1 MTVKPSGNNF
11 VWFESTLAPYVI
23 TGLTAE
29 LKNYEDNMIE
39 SQVSNGDVPKKL
51 RNSRNMW
58 IPQNHWVA
66 GMLSHYVY
74 GANREHWQY
83 DLSYGID
90 NGMIQYTYYDKGM
103 HYNWHVDSFVNH
115 KNTDHDKL
123 GYRKLSITVQLSDP
137 GEYVGG
143 ELEFMDAEQKKWV
156 APKKKGTVI
165 VFDSRLRHR
174 VTPIVRGTRRSL
186 VGWFNGAAWK

>member
-29 LKNYEDNMIE
+29 LKNYEENMIE

-103 HYNWHVDSFVNH
+103 HYNWHVDYVMTPPNEPLSRKISFS
-115 KNTDHDKL
+115 L
-123 GYRKLSITVQLSDP
+123 GISDIDDY
-137 GEYVGG
+137 EGG
-143 ELEFMDAEQKKWV
+143 ELSTKMDRNERSYKLD
-156 APKKKGTVI
+156 KGEI
-165 VFDSRLRHR
+165 FVFPSWMLHR
-174 VTPIVRGTRRSL
+174 VTPVTSGTRYSMVMWNL
-186 VGWFNGAAWK
+186 GAPWR